1 MKITDLRILV
11 HERRMPAGLGPATM
25 HLGVVTIATDEGID
39 GNVMISPP
47 GVDIAPQLLS
57 TVKPML
63 LGRDPTQIGAIWH
76 LLQSRARS
84 LDPTVQGYVDIAL
97 WDILGKASG
106 QPVHRLL
113 GSARTRVP
121 SYASSWVHADN
132 ATYAEEA
139 AAYRERGFAGY
150 KLHPPTQ
157 RRMMPIG
164 GTTSPV
170 DVREDIDTCA
180 AVRREVGGDY
190 RLMLDSAWAYTYYEA
205 LDAGFAIQD
214 QGYHWYEDPIGAND
228 IDGYVR
234 LKQHLHIPIVA
245 TEITVGGLH
254 ALPAWISARA
264 TDALRGDVVL
274 KGGITGMM
282 KIAALAE
289 AHHLPCE
296 IHDAY
301 NAIGNLATVHLA
313 MAVPHCSMY
322 EVLVPHAPDSYDLDH
337 LSYGL
342 AEPIEITA
350 NGDVVAPERPG
361 LGIDI
366 DWTLMRSS
374 VIAELS

>member
-11 HERRMPAGLGPATM
+11 HERRMPAGFGPLTMRLG
-25 HLGVVTIATDEGID
+25 LVTLATDEGID
-39 GNVMISPP
+39 GHVMISPP

-63 LGRDPTQIGAIWH
+63 MGRDPRQIGAIWH
-76 LLQSRARS
+76 LLQSRSRS
-84 LDPTVQGYVDIAL
+84 LDPTVQGYIDIAL
-97 WDILGKASG
+97 WDILGKATG
-106 QPVHRLL
+106 QPIHRLF
-113 GSARTRVP
+113 GSSRTRVP

-132 ATYAEEA
+132 ATYPEEA
-139 AAYRERGFAGY
+139 LAYRERGFVGY

-164 GTTSPV
+164 GSTSLVPL
-170 DVREDIDTCA
+170 REDIETCA
-180 AVRREVGGDY
+180 AVRQAVGDDY
-190 RLMLDSAWAYTYYEA
+190 RLMLDSAWAYSYKEA

-214 QGYHWYEDPIGAND
+214 LGYHWYEDPIGAHD

-234 LKQHLHIPIVA
+234 LKQHLHIPIIA
-245 TEITVGGLH
+245 TEMTLGGLH
-254 ALPAWISARA
+254 ALPAWIEARA

-301 NAIGNLATVHLA
+301 NATGNLATVHLL

-322 EVLVPHAPDSYDLDH
+322 EVLVPHAPGSYDLDH

-342 AEPIEITA
+342 TEPIEITPE
-350 NGDVVAPERPG
+350 GDVIAPERPG

-366 DWTLMRSS
+366 DWPLIRSHL
-374 VIAELS
+374 IAELS